1 MATLKKYQERLG
13 HYLDTLDP
21 MTQTLHQLK
30 SMIFGAPLYEK
41 NTVLSEISL
50 LEFNDTVKTLFDPN
64 RLGYVCR
71 TRSLAKKEEISRI
84 LT

>member
-1 MATLKKYQERLG
+1 MQKIADEALKYAKQFVSQGRTADYIPELC
-13 HYLDTLDP
+13 
-21 MTQTLHQLK
+21 K
-30 SMIFGAPLYEK
+30 
-41 NTVLSEISL
+41 V
-50 LEFNDTVKTLFDPN
+50 DPN